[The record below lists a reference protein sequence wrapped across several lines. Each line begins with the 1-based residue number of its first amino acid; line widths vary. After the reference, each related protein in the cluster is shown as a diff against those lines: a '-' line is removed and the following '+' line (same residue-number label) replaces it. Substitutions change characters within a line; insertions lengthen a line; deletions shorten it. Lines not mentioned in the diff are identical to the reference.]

1 MSPEIATQTH
11 FYLIPEMELSTKDEQ
26 ELTQLLQDLFI
37 GFPQRSQFVQ
47 VPHFR
52 VLAKIKGQI
61 VGHISVTQRLVRQ
74 NENVIKI
81 FFISDVCVKEDYMGL
96 GLASK
101 LLSMVADKAKKNNI
115 PFLFAVAPDKSLYLK
130 NDFKEIK
137 NNGNWLMIRES
148 NSIGL
153 MRSPLPSHFM
163 VAQLGKEKLNEAAI
177 DFLGPLI

>member
-1 MSPEIATQTH
+1 MSPEIATKTT
-11 FYLIPEMELSTKDEQ
+11 FYLIPELELSAKDEQ
-26 ELTQLLQDLFI
+26 EVTSLLQNLFE

-47 VPHFR
+47 IPHFR
-52 VLAKIKGQI
+52 VLAKIDKEI
-61 VGHISVTQRLVRQ
+61 VGHISVTQRMVRQ
-74 NENVIKI
+74 NKNLFKI
-81 FFISDVCVKEDYMGL
+81 FFVSDVCVKEDYNGK
-96 GLASK
+96 GLASQ
-101 LLSMVADKAKKNNI
+101 LLSMVADKAKENQI

-130 NDFKEIK
+130 NEFKEIK

-163 VAQLGKEKLNEAAI
+163 VCQLSKNTLNEAAI